1 MAKYCGYLLGEDWLI
16 QRALE
21 IGIEPSEVEDD
32 YYQTIAL
39 ASRNARHVTGV
50 YAYTRFRRIKTSKGK
65 LFWCIAFASDDP
77 REGIATSTPPEEKYK
92 ALQELLQRKGPPRW
106 YRGS

>member
-1 MAKYCGYLLGEDWLI
+1 MAKYCGYLLGEDWLL

-32 YYQTIAL
+32 YYQTIVL
-39 ASRNARHVTGV
+39 ASRNARHVTGI

-92 ALQELLQRKGPPRW
+92 ALQELLRRKGPPRW